1 MGYRNGSTHPETSQ
15 IRLTGPMDES
25 HSLAPT
31 VTLSRVIVI
40 TEWILKNF
48 GVD

>member
-40 TEWILKNF
+40 AEWILKNF